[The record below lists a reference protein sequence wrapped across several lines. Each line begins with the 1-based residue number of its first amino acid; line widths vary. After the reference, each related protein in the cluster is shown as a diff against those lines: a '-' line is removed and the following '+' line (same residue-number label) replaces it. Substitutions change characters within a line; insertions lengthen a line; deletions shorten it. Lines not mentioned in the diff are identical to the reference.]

1 MRMGRV
7 HFVGIGGAGLS
18 AIAKVL
24 LEQGEQV
31 SGSDLQAS
39 ALTAGLESL
48 GAKVTIG
55 HRAENVHGA
64 DVVVVSSAVHADN
77 PEVQEARRLG
87 IPVRKRAEFLG
98 ELLAGRRVIA
108 VAGTHGKTTT
118 TAMIAWMLTNAGLEP
133 GFIVGGVMANLGTN
147 ARAGRSAYFVI
158 EADEYDRM
166 FWGLTPW
173 LAVVTNIELDHVD
186 CYPTLADV
194 RQAYAAFLARTQED
208 GVWLI
213 CAESRTA
220 MEAALE
226 AEKRCAQG
234 RPHMLTYGWGA
245 ADWRAELAGGSPA
258 GGQRFWA
265 HRQGRSF
272 GPIELQV
279 PGNHNVLNALAAFAV
294 GMQVGLDEGCILT
307 ALGSYTGVGR
317 RFELKGEAG
326 GVTVI
331 DDYAHHPTEIRA
343 TLSAARGRF
352 PGRRIWAVFQP
363 HTYSR
368 TKALLAE
375 FAQSFGDAD
384 RVIVTDIYAAR
395 EVDDGSV
402 HASQLV
408 EMMRSE
414 RAQYI
419 GALADVR
426 RYLAEH
432 AAPGDV
438 VITLGAG
445 DGYRVGEELLAAL
458 REREVGHGQ
467 G

>member
-1 MRMGRV
+1 MKRMGRV

-18 AIAKVL
+18 AIARVL

-39 ALTAGLESL
+39 ALTAGLEAL
-48 GAKVTIG
+48 GARVAIG

-64 DVVVVSSAVHADN
+64 DVVVISSAVHADN
-77 PEVQEARRLG
+77 PEFEEARRLG
-87 IPVRKRAEFLG
+87 IPVLKRAEFLG
-98 ELLAGRRVIA
+98 TLLANRRVIA

-118 TAMIAWMLTNAGLEP
+118 TAMIAWMLTRAGLEP

-147 ARAGRSAYFVI
+147 ARAGRSEYFVI
-158 EADEYDRM
+158 EADEYDHM

-186 CYPTLADV
+186 CYPTLADL
-194 RQAYAAFLARTQED
+194 RQAYAKFLARTKGD
-208 GVWLI
+208 GAWLI
-213 CAESRTA
+213 CSESWA
-220 MEAALE
+220 AVEAARE
-226 AEKRCAQG
+226 AEGRCSGG
-234 RPHMLTYGWGA
+234 RPAMFTYGWGS
-245 ADWRAELAGGSPA
+245 ADWRAELAGG
-258 GGQRFWA
+258 GMFWA
-265 HRQGRSF
+265 HWQGRAL
-272 GPIELQV
+272 GPIALQV
-279 PGNHNVLNALAAFAV
+279 PGKHNVLNALAAVAV
-294 GMQVGLDEGCILT
+294 GTYLGLEMEHIT
-307 ALGSYTGVGR
+307 AALGGYAGVGR

-343 TLSAARGRF
+343 TLAAARGRF

-384 RVIVTDIYAAR
+384 RVIVSDIYAAR

-408 EMMRSE
+408 GMMQGGGAR
-414 RAQYI
+414 YI
-419 GALADVR
+419 GALDDVR
-426 RYLAEH
+426 RYLEEH
-432 AAPGDV
+432 VEPGDV